1 MDMIYVK
8 PAEGGRVRQP
18 ERQYRVMPEEGA
30 WVPRDAHYERL
41 LATGDVIAADAPTK
55 AAPDA
60 ETPAPTV
67 KPETQS
73 NPTSARGRRASGVT
87 EE

>member
-1 MDMIYVK
+1 MEMIFVK
-8 PAEGGRVRQP
+8 PASGGRVRQP
-18 ERQYRVMPEEGA
+18 ERLFRVMPDEGA

-41 LATGDVIAADAPTK
+41 LLTGDVIDAVAPNEDAP
-55 AAPDA
+55 AA

-67 KPETQS
+67 KSET
-73 NPTSARGRRASGVT
+73 PTPSTSSRSRKASGAT